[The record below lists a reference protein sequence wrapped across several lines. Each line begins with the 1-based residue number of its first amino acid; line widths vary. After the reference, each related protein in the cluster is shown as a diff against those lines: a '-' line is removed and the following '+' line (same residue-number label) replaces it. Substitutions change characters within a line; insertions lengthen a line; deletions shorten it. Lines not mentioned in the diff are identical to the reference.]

1 MVVGKAVIP
10 IAGLGTRFLPV
21 TLSIPK
27 VMIPILNYPSL
38 HYCLEEAID
47 SGITNIILVV
57 SETQREVIESYFGH
71 NDPVVSA
78 LTSKGHLDLLEKVE
92 KIKSTAQIEYIVQE
106 RPLGL
111 GHAILLAKESIGDNS
126 FAVLLPDDLI
136 LGNNPTI
143 KIMLDLHSTEGE
155 VIIAVKKV
163 APEAIPSLGII
174 DTSDSQG
181 QIRQITGMI
190 EKPALPDAPSDLA
203 IIGRYILPADI
214 FEAIENSRKG
224 VLGEI
229 QLTDAIN
236 SIIPTRGCKGFLF
249 EANHFDVGIP
259 MGMLKASIHKALSDE
274 ETKKELKDWLENLE
288 ST

>member
-1 MVVGKAVIP
+1 MVVSKAVIP
-10 IAGLGTRFLPV
+10 VAGLGTRFLPA
-21 TLSIPK
+21 TLAVPK

-38 HYCLEEAID
+38 HYCLEEVID
-47 SGITNIILVV
+47 SGITNIILII
-57 SETQREVIESYFGH
+57 SESQREVIESYFIH
-71 NDPVVSA
+71 HDPLVSA
-78 LTSKGHLDLLEKVE
+78 LTEKGNIDLLEKVE
-92 KIKSTAQIEYIVQE
+92 KIKSRAQIEYIVQE
-106 RPLGL
+106 QPLGL

-143 KIMLDLHSTEGE
+143 KIMLGLHSIEGE
-155 VIIAVKKV
+155 AIIAIKKV
-163 APEAIPSLGII
+163 GSKTIPNLGII

-214 FEAIENSRKG
+214 FKAIENSRPG
-224 VLGEI
+224 ALGEI

-236 SIIPTRGCKGFLF
+236 SIIPTRGCKGFIF
-249 EANHFDVGIP
+249 KAHHFDVGVP

-274 ETKKELKDWLENLE
+274 ETKKELKDWLETVE
-288 ST
+288 